1 MERGDHRPLIV
12 VGVDGSESS
21 RYALRWAARQ
31 AECAGA
37 EIRAVMAWHLPEIY
51 AYEPRDYEAEA
62 RTLLDDVVEE
72 TLGSDPAVPVV
83 TQVVA
88 GDAAPV
94 LIDASRDAELLV
106 VGSHGH
112 GGFRGMLLG
121 SVSQHC
127 VSHAHCSVVVA
138 RHRRR

>member
-1 MERGDHRPLIV
+1 MESKGHRPLIV

-31 AECAGA
+31 AECADA
-37 EIRAVMAWHLPEIY
+37 DVRAVMAWHLPEIY
-51 AYEPRDYEAEA
+51 SYEPRDYEADA
-62 RTLLDDVVEE
+62 RDALDDVVKE
-72 TLGSDPAVPVV
+72 TLGSDPRVSVV

-94 LIDASRDAELLV
+94 LIAASRDAELLV

-127 VSHAHCSVVVA
+127 VSHAHCPVVVA
-138 RHRRR
+138 RRRER

>member
-1 MERGDHRPLIV
+1 MERKDHRPLIV

-37 EIRAVMAWHLPEIY
+37 EVSAVMAWRLPEIY

-62 RTLLDDVVEE
+62 RSALDVVVEE
-72 TLGSDPAVPVV
+72 TLGSDPGIPVV
-83 TQVVA
+83 TRVVA

-112 GGFRGMLLG
+112 GGFRGMMLG

-127 VSHAHCSVVVA
+127 VSHAHCPVVVA
-138 RHRRR
+138 RRRER